1 MKKKIPKIKLA
12 FKKYFIFFIVLIGMH
27 GFLRAQNIDFAAGCP
42 NAPDSLAKQVKGISI
57 VSSSSKWAIP
67 SITAVNP
74 PGGGAI
80 TMSITNIDVF
90 SGGFPTGEGCHTSGS
105 CNPFIIHGITFSTS
119 GANFT
124 VTGTP
129 DLAPLTYLITVTASA
144 GETSCSRT
152 YTLAVY
158 ATVNDRGDP
167 HLTTTD
173 GVHYDFQSAGEFT
186 ALRGDSTENF
196 EIQTRQT
203 PVATNGPGTDSYSG
217 LSTCVSLNTAVAAQV
232 GTHRVTYQPN
242 INGIPDSSGMQL
254 RVDGTLTT
262 LGANGLDLGSGGRIV
277 KLPGGIEI
285 DFPNGASLV
294 ATSNWWSSYSVWYL
308 NVDVHRTN
316 ATKGIMGVIAPRSWL
331 PKLPDGT
338 SVGPMPKNGHDRFVQ
353 LYGKFADAWRVTDK
367 TSLFDYAP
375 GTSTATFTDKNWPA
389 ENAESC
395 SIPNH
400 IPQTPIGLEVAEQLC
415 RDIIDSNMRAN
426 AIFDVMVTG
435 EASFAKAYL
444 ATQQIQISA
453 TETTVKASKDT
464 TKNNEPVTFTA
475 TVNRK
480 YSAGKDIL
488 AGSVE
493 FIIDGKKF
501 EQVKLEANGL
511 AILTTTS
518 LTVGLHHIVAIF
530 TPDSGSTAFS
540 SSSLDITH
548 TVLAGNTV
556 PILYQ
561 WWFWVIIL
569 LIIAGIIIA
578 LLRKKKSP

>member
-1 MKKKIPKIKLA
+1 
-12 FKKYFIFFIVLIGMH
+12 MH
-27 GFLRAQNIDFAAGCP
+27 GLVRAQNIDFAAGCP
-42 NAPDSLAKQVKGISI
+42 NEPDSLAKQVKGIDI
-57 VSSSSKWAIP
+57 VSSGSKWAIP
-67 SITAVNP
+67 SITAINP
-74 PGGGAI
+74 PGGGDI

-90 SGGFPTGEGCHTSGS
+90 SGGFSIPGDGCSS
-105 CNPFIIHGITFSTS
+105 CNSPVTVHGITFATS
-119 GANFT
+119 GSNFT

-129 DLAPLTYLITVTASA
+129 DLAPITYEITITASA
-144 GETSCSRT
+144 GGTSCQRT
-152 YTLAVY
+152 YTLAIY
-158 ATVNDRGDP
+158 STVQDRGDP
-167 HLTTTD
+167 HLTTVD
-173 GVHYDFQSAGEFT
+173 GAHYDFQSVGEFV
-186 ALRGDSTENF
+186 ALRGDSTDNF

-203 PVATNGPGTDSYSG
+203 PVATNGPGTDGYTG

-242 INGIPDSSGMQL
+242 INGKPDSSGMQL

-262 LGANGLDLGSGGRIV
+262 LGENGLDLGSGGRIM

-294 ATSNWWSSYSVWYL
+294 VTSNWWSSYGVWYL

-316 ATKGIMGVIAPRSWL
+316 ATKGIMGAIAPRSWL

-338 SVGPMPKNGHDRFVQ
+338 SIGPRPESLHERFVQ

-375 GTSTATFTDKNWPA
+375 GTSTATFTNKNWPA
-389 ENAESC
+389 ENAQSC
-395 SIPNH
+395 SISNH
-400 IPQTPIGLEVAEQLC
+400 IPLPPIGLEVAKQLC

-464 TKNNEPVTFTA
+464 TKHNESVTFTA

-480 YSAGKDIL
+480 YSVGKDAL

-493 FIIDGKKF
+493 FIVDGTKF
-501 EQVKLEANGL
+501 GQVKLEANGT
-511 AILTTTS
+511 ATLTTTS
-518 LTVGLHHIVAIF
+518 LEAGVHHIVAKF
-530 TPDSGSTAFS
+530 VPDSGSTTFS
-540 SSSLDITH
+540 SASLDTTH
-548 TVLAGNTV
+548 IVVAGNNGTTSH
-556 PILYQ
+556 Q
-561 WWFWVIIL
+561 WWLWLIIL
-569 LIIAGIIIA
+569 LIIAVIIIA